1 MYALNRMAC
10 ASILREMTHDN
21 FTNWKDRQRVAIE
34 GIGLT
39 TDEAAITSKES
50 DLSQALSCLQNEITA
65 QTQTSTSVTTLY
77 DQKNQLQKR
86 IDDKHKSNQVA
97 KDRVA
102 LLTNPERKTTVYE
115 SWFPLQRPLKLSTVL
130 ILLVIGLFFISIF
143 IGILLKQFGIT
154 LDISLETRI
163 PGATSSFS
171 KYINPL
177 TLGLAG
183 ALVITIGVII
193 YLTSKK
199 G

>member
-1 MYALNRMAC
+1 
-10 ASILREMTHDN
+10 MTHDN

-154 LDISLETRI
+154 LDISLETKI
-163 PGATSSFS
+163 PGATAGFS

-183 ALVITIGVII
+183 ALVITIGVILYLI
-193 YLTSKK
+193 YKK

>member
-1 MYALNRMAC
+1 MAC

-154 LDISLETRI
+154 LDISLETKI
-163 PGATSSFS
+163 PGATAGFS

-183 ALVITIGVII
+183 ALVITIGVILYLI
-193 YLTSKK
+193 YKK